1 MMDGKML
8 FFFYFLIMSRWSCI
22 SNHTE
27 HTHTHT
33 LVYSLS

>member
-1 MMDGKML
+1 
-8 FFFYFLIMSRWSCI
+8 MSRWSCI